1 MAIPNRDWMDEGLEL
16 QRGDGGGAGTAPPP
30 RPLEFKAVYEE
41 EFDYVWDAL
50 RSLGIRERDL
60 EDLTHD
66 VFLKVF
72 NRLGTYDPTRPLRPW
87 IFGVAFR
94 VASDFRRLARHQHE
108 AGSSPYD
115 SPDHGT
121 RPDNLAAARQELRIV
136 LAALDS
142 LDIERRAVFV
152 MHEINDH
159 SMRELSE
166 NLDVPI
172 SKLYDRLRSARA
184 EFSEAVRRLMKRDPR

>member
-1 MAIPNRDWMDEGLEL
+1 MDEGLEL

-30 RPLEFKAVYEE
+30 QPLEFKAIYED
-41 EFDYVWDAL
+41 EFEYVWDAL

-66 VFLKVF
+66 VFVKVF

-87 IFGVAFR
+87 LFGVAFR

-108 AGSSPYD
+108 AGSSGVD
-115 SPDHGT
+115 SPDSGSY
-121 RPDNLAAARQELRIV
+121 PDELAAAREELRVV
-136 LAALDS
+136 LLALDT
-142 LDIERRAVFV
+142 LDFERRAVFV

-159 SMRELSE
+159 SMSEISETLEVPLST
-166 NLDVPI
+166 
-172 SKLYDRLRSARA
+172 LYDRLRSARA
-184 EFSEAVRRLMKRDPR
+184 DFTEAVRRLVRKGPA